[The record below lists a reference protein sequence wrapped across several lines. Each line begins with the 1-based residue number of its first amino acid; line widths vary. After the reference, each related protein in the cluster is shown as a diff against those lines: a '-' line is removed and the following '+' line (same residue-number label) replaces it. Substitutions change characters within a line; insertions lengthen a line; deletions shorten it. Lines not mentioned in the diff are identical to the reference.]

1 MCIHIFIEKLEK
13 CQGDFFFFFFF
24 LMQKKKNRYL
34 ELWITFIPF
43 FLLDSSQAV
52 VLQIHLIEKNCSC
65 MVKRVFWAVELTR

>member
-13 CQGDFFFFFFF
+13 CQGDFFFFFFDAIFFF
-24 LMQKKKNRYL
+24 LMQKKNYL

-52 VLQIHLIEKNCSC
+52 VLQIHLRKTAHA
-65 MVKRVFWAVELTR
+65 R